1 MKKLLLVLLPLT
13 LVFFQ
18 SCTKDFGTIEVSYK
32 KATAVYGDIEAIRNT
47 PLMEGTRP
55 ITNAG
60 KIFVAENLLL
70 IGEEGAG
77 IHIVDNADP
86 KNPSNLSFLNIPGN
100 REFYVEGN
108 TLYAESHY
116 DMLKIDISNK
126 SQPRIVSRVE
136 NAFADAEQ
144 FKNDKGEVLIK
155 FDFEDVTE
163 TVSADNE
170 IHQQIWGEQAYYY
183 YDFANQLIPPSQVPV
198 SFAGNSS
205 ASIGSVN
212 RIAVVENHIYVIT
225 RNSITPFEDNGQ
237 LTVFNEVYANSGMET
252 IYPDGDKLYI
262 GTQNSMEIFDIN
274 NPTAP
279 SWSSSFW
286 HATSC
291 DPVLPSGEVAYVTLR
306 TGDVGDCPGDENALL
321 VLNVRNASNPTQ
333 LQEIEMESPYGM
345 TIVGSKLYVGE
356 GSNGLKI
363 FNIEDKQNITL
374 DTWEPNIEAYDI
386 IYHPTNPNLIL
397 IAGPVGIS
405 QYEIEGDATFSLLS
419 TMAL

>member
-13 LVFFQ
+13 FVIFQ
-18 SCTKDFGTIEVSYK
+18 SCTKDFGSVEVSYK
-32 KATAVYGDIEAIRNT
+32 KATAVYGDIETIRSI
-47 PLMEGTRP
+47 PLMEGAKP

-70 IGEEGAG
+70 IGEEGDG
-77 IHIVDNADP
+77 IHIVDNTDP
-86 KNPSNLSFLNIPGN
+86 KNPINLSFMNIPGN
-100 REFYVEGN
+100 REFYVAGN
-108 TLYAESHY
+108 ILYAESHY

-126 SQPRIVSRVE
+126 SQPRIISRVAD
-136 NAFADAEQ
+136 AFATSNN
-144 FKNDKGEVLIK
+144 FKNDQGEVLIK
-155 FDFEDVTE
+155 FNFEEVTE
-163 TVSADNE
+163 KVAEDSE
-170 IHQQIWGEQAYYY
+170 IYQQLWGHQEFYY
-183 YDFANQLIPPSQVPV
+183 YDFASKLIPPSQVPV

-212 RIAVVENHIYVIT
+212 RIAVADNHVYVIS
-225 RNSITPFEDNGQ
+225 RDIITPFEDNGT
-237 LTVFNEVYANSGMET
+237 LTAFDKIYGASGMET

-262 GTQNSMEIFDIN
+262 GTQQSMEIFDIS
-274 NPTAP
+274 NPTRP
-279 SWSSSFW
+279 QWTSSFW

-291 DPVLPSGEVAYVTLR
+291 DPVLPCGNIAYVTLR
-306 TGDVGDCPGDENALL
+306 TGDVGNCPGDENALL
-321 VLNVRNASNPTQ
+321 VLNVHNTNPEQ

-356 GSNGLKI
+356 GSNGLKV

-374 DTWEPNIEAYDI
+374 ENWEPNIEAYDI

-397 IAGPVGIS
+397 IAGPIGIS

>member
-13 LVFFQ
+13 FFFFQ
-18 SCTKDFGTIEVSYK
+18 SCNKDFGTVEVSYK

-55 ITNAG
+55 IANAG

-70 IGEEGAG
+70 IGEEGDG
-77 IHIVDNADP
+77 IHIVDNTDP
-86 KNPSNLSFLNIPGN
+86 KNPINLSFMNIPGN
-100 REFYVEGN
+100 REYYIEGN

-116 DMLKIDISNK
+116 DMLKIDISDK
-126 SQPRIVSRVE
+126 TQPRIVSRVKD
-136 NAFADAEQ
+136 AFADAEQ

-155 FDFEDVTE
+155 FHFEDVTE
-163 TVSADNE
+163 TVTEGSE
-170 IHQQIWGEQAYYY
+170 IHQQIWGQQNFYYFDY
-183 YDFANQLIPPSQVPV
+183 ANQLIPPSQVPV

-205 ASIGSVN
+205 GSIGSVN
-212 RIAVVENHIYVIT
+212 RIAVVDNHVYVIS
-225 RNSITPFEDNGQ
+225 RNSITPFEDNGT
-237 LTVFNEVYANSGMET
+237 LSVFDEVYGSFNMET

-262 GTQNSMEIFDIN
+262 GTQSSMEIVDIN

-279 SWSSSFW
+279 RFVASFW

-291 DPVLPSGEVAYVTLR
+291 DPVLPCGDVAYVTLR
-306 TGDVGDCPGDENALL
+306 TGDIGDCPGDENALL
-321 VLNVRNASNPTQ
+321 VLNVRNSNPTQ
-333 LQEIEMESPYGM
+333 LQEIEMESPFGM

-356 GSNGLKI
+356 GSNGLKV

-419 TMAL
+419 TMTL